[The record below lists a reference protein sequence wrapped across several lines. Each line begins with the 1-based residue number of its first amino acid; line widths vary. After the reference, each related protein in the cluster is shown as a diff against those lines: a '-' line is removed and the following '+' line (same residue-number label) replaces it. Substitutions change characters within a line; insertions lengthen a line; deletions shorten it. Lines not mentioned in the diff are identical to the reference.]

1 MTAQTRERRQIRPHL
16 SDLADLVI
24 AVVIGAV
31 VAFIGLKVID
41 AVQWPA
47 FNSSNVTRALTT
59 VGQVIA
65 VIVLVGAAL
74 LYRYGRSR
82 WLTTVASTAGVA
94 GLVTVTLGMPLGATR
109 LYLFGL
115 SADQQF
121 RTEYLTRMTSS
132 PHLADM
138 TYVDLPPYYPAG
150 WFWWGG
156 RFAAAQ
162 GMPGWEAYKPWA
174 ILTIAVA
181 ASVGVVLWNRMVGAD
196 RGAAIALAVTVVTL
210 MEASP
215 EPYAA
220 VLILIGVP
228 MLIPIMYGLRGR
240 SRMADGPTGSLRT
253 GTSWPAVGAGG
264 LFLGLCATFYTLYAG
279 VVAGVAVL
287 MALVL
292 IGIGWVRA
300 GNKAVPST
308 DVSVLRRRVIVAV
321 GGRLIAMGVVSGIV
335 ALLVWTP
342 YLMARLRSE
351 PSSGGTAE
359 HYLPGRG
366 AVLPLPMFHLTI
378 VGVITMIGLI
388 WVLLRFRERTIALA
402 LGVTVVGIYLFC
414 LLSMIRTATGSTLL
428 SFRLEPVL
436 VAVLAAAG
444 VLGVAELSRWA
455 VGRFGDIR
463 TLIGVVAAATA
474 IAAAQGIPEYL
485 SGEITTAYTDTDGY
499 GVRADQRPA
508 GAESF
513 FPEIDRKITAQTGR
527 PATDNVVLTADYGF
541 LSVYPYWG
549 FQGLTSHYANP
560 LAQFDKRAATIAKWA
575 QASTPDEMIDLLDHA
590 EWPAPNVF
598 LFRYSA
604 DGYAL
609 RLAQDVY
616 PNDPNVKR
624 YTVTFDPKAF
634 DDPRFEVT
642 EIGPFVLVVRR

>member
-1 MTAQTRERRQIRPHL
+1 MLRQIRPLL

-24 AVVIGAV
+24 AVTLGVVISV
-31 VAFIGLKVID
+31 VGLKVID

-82 WLTTVASTAGVA
+82 WLTTVLSTAGVA

-138 TYVDLPPYYPAG
+138 TYLDLPPYYPAG

-181 ASVGVVLWNRMVGAD
+181 AAVGVVLWNRMVGAD

-220 VLILIGVP
+220 VLVLIGVP
-228 MLIPIMYGLRGR
+228 MLIPMLYALRGR
-240 SRMADGPTGSLRT
+240 SRMADGPTGSLRA
-253 GTSWPAVGAGG
+253 GTSWPAVIAAG

-279 VVAGVAVL
+279 LFAGVAVL

-292 IGIGWVRA
+292 IGFGWVRA
-300 GNKAVPST
+300 GNKALPSAE
-308 DVSVLRRRVIVAV
+308 VSAARRAVIVAV
-321 GGRLIAMGVVSGIV
+321 GVRLIVMAAVSGIV

-342 YLMARLRSE
+342 YLLARVSNA

-366 AVLPLPMFHLTI
+366 AVLPLPMLHLTI

-388 WVLLRFRERTIALA
+388 WLLLRFRERTIALA

-414 LLSMIRTATGSTLL
+414 LLSMIRTAVGSTLL
-428 SFRLEPVL
+428 SFRLEPIL

-560 LAQFDKRAATIAKWA
+560 LAEFDKRAATIAKWA
-575 QASTPDEMIDLLDHA
+575 QVTTPDEMIDQLDHA
-590 EWPAPNVF
+590 AWPAPNVF

-642 EIGPFVLVVRR
+642 EIGPFVLVVRQ